1 MTTLVIGAGPA
12 GLAAVKSLKEAGL
25 PVQAVEKNADV
36 GGQWLYGASA
46 SAVYASTHL
55 ISSKRTTAYADFPM
69 PEDWP
74 AYPGHVQVSDYFK
87 SFAKHFDLYP
97 SIRFNTD
104 VHKIEQR
111 DGSWRATFGDGS
123 TDDYES
129 VIFANGHLSDPL
141 TPKIPGE
148 FRGKLMHAKDYKT
161 ADLFEGKRVLVV
173 GMGNTGCDIVV
184 DAIHRAKKVLWS
196 VRGGNHFVPKF
207 LAGKPADEGNH
218 KPKRFILPK
227 RLRSM
232 LHEPI
237 LRFLVGP
244 PERFGL
250 PKPEHRL
257 YDKTPIV
264 NSLVL
269 QHLGQGDVALRKSIS
284 EFRGDTVVFADGQED
299 DVDLVLLATGY
310 EITFPFLEDLT
321 ELNWQ
326 KDAHAPRLYLNIFPS
341 RPNGLYVAGLLE
353 GAGVGWPGRA
363 LQADLI
369 AAYIKAQKE
378 NADTTADFR
387 DKIAAFHARP
397 PKKDRGE
404 HGIFV
409 DFLQYKRDLQKAIAS
424 LSVASLAV

>member
-12 GLAAVKSLKEAGL
+12 GLAAIKSMKEAGL
-25 PVQAVEKNADV
+25 PVQGVEKNADV
-36 GGQWLYGASA
+36 GGQWLYGAPA

-55 ISSKRTTAYADFPM
+55 ISSKRTTAFADFPM

-74 AYPGHVQVSDYFK
+74 AYPSHAQVSDYFK
-87 SFAKHFDLYP
+87 SFARHFELYP
-97 SIRFNTD
+97 LIKFGTEVR
-104 VHKIEQR
+104 KLEPR
-111 DGSWRATFGDGS
+111 DGGWRATLSDD
-123 TDDYES
+123 TTNDYEG
-129 VIFANGHLSDPL
+129 VIIANGHLSDPL
-141 TPKIPGE
+141 TPKMEGA
-148 FRGKLMHAKDYKT
+148 FNGTVMHAKDYKT
-161 ADLFEGKRVLVV
+161 ADIFEGKRVLVV

-184 DAIHRAKKVLWS
+184 DAIHRARQVLWS

-207 LAGKPADEGNH
+207 VAGNPADEANH
-218 KPKRFILPK
+218 KPRRFIIPK

-232 LHEPI
+232 LHEPVV
-237 LRFLVGP
+237 RFLVGP

-269 QHLGQGDVALRKSIS
+269 QHLGQGDVALRKPVK
-284 EFRGDTVVFADGQED
+284 ELRGDKVVFDDGQED
-299 DVDLVLLATGY
+299 AVDLVLLATGY

-321 ELNWQ
+321 ELNWRQ
-326 KDAHAPRLYLNIFPS
+326 DANAPRLYLNVFPQ
-341 RPNGLYVAGLLE
+341 RENGLYVAGLLE

-369 AAYIKAQKE
+369 AAYIKARAH
-378 NADTTADFR
+378 NVDVAADFR
-387 DKIAAFHARP
+387 DKITAYYAKAAR
-397 PKKDRGE
+397 KDRGG

-409 DFLQYKRDLQKAIAS
+409 DFLTYKRDLQKAIAS
-424 LSVASLAV
+424 LSLPEEPL

>member
-12 GLAAVKSLKEAGL
+12 GLAAVKSLKEADL
-25 PVQAVEKNADV
+25 PVKCVEKNADV
-36 GGQWLYGASA
+36 GGQWLYGAA
-46 SAVYASTHL
+46 PSAVYASTHL

-69 PEDWP
+69 SEDWP
-74 AYPGHVQVSDYFK
+74 AYPSHERVSEYFK

-97 SIRFNTD
+97 LIRFNTE
-104 VHKIEQR
+104 VTKLEQR
-111 DGSWRATFGDGS
+111 DGSWRATLGDG
-123 TDDYES
+123 TTEDYES
-129 VIFANGHLSDPL
+129 VILANGHLSDPL
-141 TPKIPGE
+141 MPKIPGE
-148 FRGKLMHAKDYKT
+148 FSGKLMHAKEYKT
-161 ADLFEGKRVLVV
+161 ADIFEDKRVLVV

-184 DAIHRAKKVLWS
+184 DAIHRAKQVLWS

-218 KPKRFILPK
+218 KPKRFIIPK
-227 RLRSM
+227 GLRSR

-257 YDKTPIV
+257 YDRTPIV

-269 QHLGQGDVALRKSIS
+269 QHLGQGDVALRKPIK
-284 EFRGDTVVFADGQED
+284 EFRGDTVVFADGKED
-299 DVDLVLLATGY
+299 QVDLVLLATGY
-310 EITFPFLEDLT
+310 EITFPFLEDLN

-326 KDAHAPRLYLNIFPS
+326 PDAHAPRLYLNIFPS

-363 LQADLI
+363 LQTDLI

-378 NADTTADFR
+378 SADVTANFR
-387 DKIAAFHARP
+387 DRIAAFHARSVV
-397 PKKDRGE
+397 KDRGE

-424 LSVASLAV
+424 LSIASPAV

>member
-12 GLAAVKSLKEAGL
+12 GLAAIRSLKNAGL
-25 PVQAVEKNADV
+25 PVQGVEKNADV
-36 GGQWLYGASA
+36 GGQWLYGADA

-55 ISSKRTTAYADFPM
+55 ISSKSTTAYADYPM
-69 PEDWP
+69 PADWP
-74 AYPGHVQVSDYFK
+74 AYPSHVQVSEYFK

-97 SIRFNTD
+97 SIRFNTE
-104 VHKIEQR
+104 VKKIEQR
-111 DGSWRATFGDGS
+111 DGSWRATFGDGT
-123 TDDYES
+123 TDDYEG
-129 VIFANGHLSDPL
+129 VIIANGHLSDPL
-141 TPKIPGE
+141 MPKMSGE
-148 FRGKLMHAKDYKT
+148 FSGAVMHAKDYKT
-161 ADLFEGKRVLVV
+161 ADIFEGKRVLVV

-184 DAIHRAKKVLWS
+184 DAIHRARQVLWS

-207 LAGKPADEGNH
+207 IAGKPADEGNH
-218 KPKRFILPK
+218 KPRRFIIPK

-237 LRFLVGP
+237 VRFLVGP

-250 PKPEHRL
+250 PKPAHRL

-269 QHLGQGDVALRKSIS
+269 QHLGQGDVALRKPVK
-284 EFRGDTVVFADGQED
+284 ELRGDKVVFTDGQED
-299 DVDLVLLATGY
+299 EVDLVLLATGY
-310 EITFPFLEDLT
+310 EITFPFLEDLA

-326 KDAHAPRLYLNIFPS
+326 ADRGAPRLFLNIFPL
-341 RPNGLYVAGLLE
+341 RENGLYVAGLLE

-363 LQADLI
+363 LQTDLI
-369 AAYIKAQKE
+369 AAYLKARAE
-378 NADTTADFR
+378 NADIAAEFR
-387 DKIAAFHARP
+387 EKIAAYHA
-397 PKKDRGE
+397 KAAQKDRGE

-424 LSVASLAV
+424 LSEAPRAL

>member
-12 GLAAVKSLKEAGL
+12 GLAAIKSLKEAGL
-25 PVQAVEKNADV
+25 PVQGVEKNPDV
-36 GGQWLYGASA
+36 GGQWLYGADA

-74 AYPGHVQVSDYFK
+74 AYPGHAQVSEYFK

-97 SIRFNTD
+97 LIRFNTE
-104 VHKIEQR
+104 VRKIEQR
-111 DGSWRATFGDGS
+111 DGSWRATFSDG
-123 TDDYES
+123 TADDYDS

-141 TPKIPGE
+141 LPEIPGA
-148 FRGKLMHAKDYKT
+148 FSGKVMHAKDYKT
-161 ADLFEGKRVLVV
+161 ADIFEGKRVLVV

-184 DAIHRAKKVLWS
+184 DAIHRASQVLWS

-218 KPKRFILPK
+218 KPRRFIIPK

-257 YDKTPIV
+257 YDRTPIV

-269 QHLGQGDVALRKSIS
+269 QHLGQGDVALRKPIR
-284 EFRGDTVVFADGQED
+284 EFRGDTVVFADGRED
-299 DVDLVLLATGY
+299 QVDLVLLATGY

-326 KDAHAPRLYLNIFPS
+326 DTQRAPRLYLNIFPS
-341 RPNGLYVAGLLE
+341 RANGLYVAGLLE

-363 LQADLI
+363 LQTDLI
-369 AAYIKAQKE
+369 AAYIKAQNE
-378 NADTTADFR
+378 NPDITADFR
-387 DKIAAFHARP
+387 DRIAAFHAALAG
-397 PKKDRGE
+397 KDGGG

-424 LSVASLAV
+424 LSEASRAV